1 MSTERDSRLQWIYA
15 SQGEAQL
22 RERYDVWAADYD
34 RDLDELKWSAPQ
46 AGAERCAHF
55 AQARCRDTRR
65 RVRHR
70 SRSGLRWPP
79 SVTPGS
85 SASTCRPG
93 MLERSAERGVYSELH
108 QGSLLDRLPFDD
120 GRFGSVVSVGV
131 FTLGHVDG
139 SAFAE
144 LARVTAPGGHVSFTF
159 RDDAVDRLGYRAE
172 QQRLIDAGS
181 LGARR
186 SHRADG
192 ADPRGRRRHH
202 AAGVD
207 LAGAVGRSRRR
218 DPPRARTGE

>member
-15 SQGEAQL
+15 SRGEAQL

-34 RDLDELKWSAPQ
+34 RDLDDLKWSAPQ

-55 AQARCRDTRR
+55 AKPGEEILDAGCGTGLVGVALAAIGHTRI
-65 RVRHR
+65 V
-70 SRSGLRWPP
+70 GFDL
-79 SVTPGS
+79 
-85 SASTCRPG
+85 STG

-159 RDDAVDRLGYRAE
+159 RDDAVDHLGYRAE
-172 QQRLIDAGS
+172 QQELIDSGVWELVDRTEPMA
-181 LGARR
+181 LI
-186 SHRADG
+186 HEDG
-192 ADPRGRRRHH
+192 EDIMLRVWTWR
-202 AAGVD
+202 VQ
-207 LAGAVGRSRRR
+207 
-218 DPPRARTGE
+218 

>member
-15 SQGEAQL
+15 SEGEAQL

-55 AQARCRDTRR
+55 AKPGEEILDAGCGTGLVGVALAAAGHI
-65 RVRHR
+65 RVV
-70 SRSGLRWPP
+70 GFDL
-79 SVTPGS
+79 
-85 SASTCRPG
+85 STG
-93 MLERSAERGVYSELH
+93 MLERSAARGVYSELH

-144 LARVTAPGGHVSFTF
+144 LARVAAPGGHVSFTF
-159 RDDAVDRLGYRAE
+159 RDDAVDRLGYRTE
-172 QQRLIDAGS
+172 QQRLIDSGVWE
-181 LGARR
+181 L
-186 SHRADG
+186 
-192 ADPRGRRRHH
+192 
-202 AAGVD
+202 VD
-207 LAGAVGRSRRR
+207 LTEPMALIHE
-218 DPPRARTGE
+218 DGEDIMLRVWTWRIS